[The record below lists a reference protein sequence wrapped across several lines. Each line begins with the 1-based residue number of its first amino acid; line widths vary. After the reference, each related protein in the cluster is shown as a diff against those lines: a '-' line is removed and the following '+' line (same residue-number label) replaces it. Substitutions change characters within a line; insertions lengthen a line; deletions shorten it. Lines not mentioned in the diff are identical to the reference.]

1 MAVGEHMGEYFV
13 AGGVFQ
19 KLQGEEFDLVSPG
32 PGESPYVLPDSIMD
46 YFRKLSANAH
56 LYRVE
61 ADYSLTLVASS
72 PEALKRGVQAPE
84 KVRPD
89 ARLTAKLRH
98 IIKHEVSAFTPD
110 GLG

>member
-1 MAVGEHMGEYFV
+1 MGEYFV

-19 KLQGEEFDLVSPG
+19 KLQGEKFDLVSPG

-61 ADYSLTLVASS
+61 ADYSLTLVALS
-72 PEALKRGVQAPE
+72 PEALRRGVKAPD

-89 ARLTAKLRH
+89 AKLTEKLRL
-98 IIKHEVSAFTPD
+98 IVKHDPPAAIPVKH
-110 GLG
+110 GK